1 MSRGKNE
8 TRKRVLYA
16 HGVVFFT
23 KALKGPSSSSS
34 SSFFFAVKRE
44 TFYSLLIVGK
54 RRMRWWDFVCALV
67 HIHNETRPFSTKT
80 LRWCWRSFFL
90 FSFFF
95 GGDFFQTCSVQIK
108 EEKPLI
114 SRTKPLEFHIYT

>member
-1 MSRGKNE
+1 MREREKEEHRVKMSRGKNE

-23 KALKGPSSSSS
+23 KALGPSSS

-54 RRMRWWDFVCALV
+54 RRMR
-67 HIHNETRPFSTKT
+67 
-80 LRWCWRSFFL
+80 
-90 FSFFF
+90 
-95 GGDFFQTCSVQIK
+95 
-108 EEKPLI
+108 
-114 SRTKPLEFHIYT
+114 

>member
-34 SSFFFAVKRE
+34 FFFAVKRE

-54 RRMRWWDFVCALV
+54 RRMR
-67 HIHNETRPFSTKT
+67 
-80 LRWCWRSFFL
+80 
-90 FSFFF
+90 
-95 GGDFFQTCSVQIK
+95 
-108 EEKPLI
+108 
-114 SRTKPLEFHIYT
+114 

>member
-34 SSFFFAVKRE
+34 SFFFAVKRE
-44 TFYSLLIVGK
+44 TFYSLLIIGK
-54 RRMRWWDFVCALV
+54 RRMR
-67 HIHNETRPFSTKT
+67 
-80 LRWCWRSFFL
+80 
-90 FSFFF
+90 
-95 GGDFFQTCSVQIK
+95 
-108 EEKPLI
+108 
-114 SRTKPLEFHIYT
+114 

>member
-23 KALKGPSSSSS
+23 KALGPSSS

-54 RRMRWWDFVCALV
+54 RRMR
-67 HIHNETRPFSTKT
+67 
-80 LRWCWRSFFL
+80 
-90 FSFFF
+90 
-95 GGDFFQTCSVQIK
+95 
-108 EEKPLI
+108 
-114 SRTKPLEFHIYT
+114 

>member
-16 HGVVFFT
+16 HDGVVFFT
-23 KALKGPSSSSS
+23 KALKGPSSSS

-54 RRMRWWDFVCALV
+54 RRMR
-67 HIHNETRPFSTKT
+67 
-80 LRWCWRSFFL
+80 
-90 FSFFF
+90 
-95 GGDFFQTCSVQIK
+95 
-108 EEKPLI
+108 
-114 SRTKPLEFHIYT
+114 